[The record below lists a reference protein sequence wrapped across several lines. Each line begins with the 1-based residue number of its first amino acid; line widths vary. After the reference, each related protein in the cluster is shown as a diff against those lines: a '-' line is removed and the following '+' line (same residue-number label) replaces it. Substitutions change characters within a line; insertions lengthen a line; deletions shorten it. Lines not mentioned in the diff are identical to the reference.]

1 MKANP
6 ILVALDLSSAE
17 EAVRLATRLK
27 TVVGGF
33 KVGLELLTGPGPGVV
48 AALRRLEL
56 PIFVDAKLHD
66 IPNTVRAGARQ
77 LGGWGARWVSIHT
90 GGGRH
95 MIEAA
100 VEGLAAGASGHP
112 AGILAVTVLTSL
124 DAAELAATGITGSPG
139 RQVSRL
145 TRLAAQSGV
154 EGVVCAPS
162 ELGDVAQVAP
172 GLLRVTP
179 GIRPEGMG
187 KDDQSRIATPLEAIR
202 RGADYL
208 VIGRPITHASDPYAA
223 AERIA
228 AELHSAVPA
237 QGISRG

>member
-1 MKANP
+1 VRANP
-6 ILVALDLSSAE
+6 VLVALDLSSAE

-27 TVVGGF
+27 PVVGGF

-48 AALRRLEL
+48 SALRRLDL

-66 IPNTVRAGARQ
+66 IPNTVRAGSRQ

-90 GGGRH
+90 GGGRQ

-100 VEGLAAGASGHP
+100 VEGLNAGASGHP

-124 DAAELAATGITGSPG
+124 DAAELAATGVTGSPG
-139 RQVSRL
+139 RQVARL

-179 GIRPEGMG
+179 GIRPPGAS
-187 KDDQSRIATPLEAIR
+187 KDDQTRIASPREALQ

-208 VIGRPITHASDPYAA
+208 VIGRPITRAEDPYAA

-228 AELHSAVPA
+228 AELADTA
-237 QGISRG
+237 AMQEISRG

>member
-1 MKANP
+1 VSANP

-27 TVVGGF
+27 PVVGGF

-48 AALRRLEL
+48 AALRRLDL

-77 LGGWGARWVSIHT
+77 LGGWGARWVSIHVV
-90 GGGRH
+90 GGRP

-100 VEGLAAGASGHP
+100 VEGLTAGASGHP

-145 TRLAAQSGV
+145 TKLAAQSGA

-172 GLLRVTP
+172 NLLRVTP
-179 GIRPEGMG
+179 GIRPPGAS
-187 KDDQSRIATPLEAIR
+187 KDDQARIASPREAIQ

-208 VIGRPITHASDPYAA
+208 VIGRPITRAPDPYAA

-228 AELHSAVPA
+228 AELASVGAV
-237 QGISRG
+237 QEISRG

>member
-1 MKANP
+1 MNTNR

-17 EAVRLATRLK
+17 DAVRLATRLK
-27 TVVGGF
+27 NVVGGF

-90 GGGRH
+90 GGGRT

-100 VEGLAAGASGHP
+100 VEGLAGGASGHP

-124 DAAELAATGITGSPG
+124 DAAGLAATGITGSPG
-139 RQVSRL
+139 RQVARL
-145 TRLAAQSGV
+145 TRLAAQSGA

-179 GIRPEGMG
+179 GIRPEGVS
-187 KDDQSRIATPLEAIR
+187 KDDQTRIATPLEALR

-208 VIGRPITHASDPYAA
+208 VIGRPITRATDPYAA

-228 AELHSAVPA
+228 AELQSAVAA
-237 QGISRG
+237 QEISRG